1 MGLKDF
7 LWSKSRTGRFF
18 EGAAWTLD
26 AAIGFGLIS
35 GAVVAA
41 ALGKFL
47 LFGVLAALAFGV
59 FLRMSRR
66 RRMGAKPGVSRAPLD
81 D

>member
-7 LWSKSRTGRFF
+7 LWAKSRTGRFF

-26 AAIGFGLIS
+26 YAIGFGLTS

-41 ALGKFL
+41 VFGKFL
-47 LFGVLAALAFGV
+47 LFAVLAVLAIGV
-59 FLRMSRR
+59 FLRLSRQ
-66 RRMGAKPGVSRAPLD
+66 RRMKARSVQSRAPLD